1 MLKLICQLA
10 PALLGMNLSPYLS
23 LLGEAI
29 GLEGL
34 NLGLRESGCKRK
46 RVSRMNFSCA
56 ELLSL
61 SLSLTVFIEFTCII
75 LHFYPLDLIFHTD
88 FPKINIIECKKKR
101 KKRNAPN
108 TRLTHALN
116 YFKALDLPLT

>member
-61 SLSLTVFIEFTCII
+61 SLSLTVFKNKLSFEKSFTQ
-75 LHFYPLDLIFHTD
+75 T
-88 FPKINIIECKKKR
+88 
-101 KKRNAPN
+101 
-108 TRLTHALN
+108 
-116 YFKALDLPLT
+116 

>member
-61 SLSLTVFIEFTCII
+61 SQYLKTNCLLKNQ
-75 LHFYPLDLIFHTD
+75 LHKL
-88 FPKINIIECKKKR
+88 
-101 KKRNAPN
+101 
-108 TRLTHALN
+108 
-116 YFKALDLPLT
+116 KA

>member
-61 SLSLTVFIEFTCII
+61 SRSLTVFKNKLSFEKSITQ
-75 LHFYPLDLIFHTD
+75 T
-88 FPKINIIECKKKR
+88 
-101 KKRNAPN
+101 
-108 TRLTHALN
+108 
-116 YFKALDLPLT
+116 

>member
-46 RVSRMNFSCA
+46 RVSRMNFLCA

-61 SLSLTVFIEFTCII
+61 SLTVFKNKLSFEKSIT
-75 LHFYPLDLIFHTD
+75 
-88 FPKINIIECKKKR
+88 
-101 KKRNAPN
+101 
-108 TRLTHALN
+108 LT
-116 YFKALDLPLT
+116 

>member
-61 SLSLTVFIEFTCII
+61 SHSQYLKTNCLLKNQ
-75 LHFYPLDLIFHTD
+75 LHKL
-88 FPKINIIECKKKR
+88 
-101 KKRNAPN
+101 
-108 TRLTHALN
+108 
-116 YFKALDLPLT
+116 KA

>member
-61 SLSLTVFIEFTCII
+61 SLSLSQYLKTNCLLKNQ
-75 LHFYPLDLIFHTD
+75 LHKL
-88 FPKINIIECKKKR
+88 
-101 KKRNAPN
+101 
-108 TRLTHALN
+108 
-116 YFKALDLPLT
+116 KA